1 MDDDGAQMAL
11 RDNHR
16 AVDTKRRKIQKKKK
30 NRKILKLLAELFG
43 VFFHMYYSRSIDSAG
58 GN

>member
-16 AVDTKRRKIQKKKK
+16 AVDTKRRKIQKRKQK
-30 NRKILKLLAELFG
+30 NSK
-43 VFFHMYYSRSIDSAG
+43 
-58 GN
+58 

>member
-1 MDDDGAQMAL
+1 MAL